1 MANLLNGL
9 LIFAR
14 METMVRHI
22 ETLLRRHDYVI
33 VPGLGGFVYQF
44 RSAVI
49 TKDTLEPPVVT
60 VSFNPLMN
68 ESDGLLAI
76 ETSRMEGI
84 SFREASNKITHEV
97 EKIKSNL
104 SGNKNV
110 ELGSL
115 GILQTSEEGKII
127 FLPSLSGHTVPSN
140 FGLDTLHYSPAQAK
154 TERKVI
160 SFTVPPM
167 RKIAQYAAVGAIAIG
182 LLIAVPQFDNVAKNL
197 ANLLPAKHSEPTV
210 ENTVTE
216 EPLKIVIP
224 EAEYTHHSASTASVD
239 LKHHV
244 IVSCLPTQKAAERL
258 CYELKN
264 MNFDQAHVLPPIKT
278 HRVAIESF
286 ATKAEAVQFM
296 KQLRESTP
304 RFSDAWVLSETE
316 K

>member
-1 MANLLNGL
+1 
-9 LIFAR
+9 
-14 METMVRHI
+14 MVRHI

-224 EAEYTHHSASTASVD
+224 ESEYTHQSTSTASAE
-239 LKHHV
+239 LQHHV
-244 IVSCLPTQKAAERL
+244 IVSCLATQKAAEQL
-258 CYELKN
+258 CNELKS
-264 MNFDQAHVLPPIKT
+264 MNFDRAHVLPPIKT
-278 HRVAIESF
+278 YRVAIESF
-286 ATKAEAVQFM
+286 ETKAEAVQFM
-296 KQLRESTP
+296 SQLRESTP

>member
-1 MANLLNGL
+1 
-9 LIFAR
+9 
-14 METMVRHI
+14 MVRHI

-140 FGLDTLHYSPAQAK
+140 FGLDILHYSPAQAK

-224 EAEYTHHSASTASVD
+224 ESEYTHQSTSTASAE
-239 LKHHV
+239 LQHHV
-244 IVSCLPTQKAAERL
+244 IVSCLATQKAAEQL
-258 CYELKN
+258 CNELKS
-264 MNFDQAHVLPPIKT
+264 MNFDRAHVLPPIKT
-278 HRVAIESF
+278 YRVAIESF
-286 ATKAEAVQFM
+286 ETKAEAVQFM
-296 KQLRESTP
+296 SQLRESTP